1 LRIVEQNP
9 KDIDAASGSP
19 PSTQPGDGSRRAFEV
34 RVAGLVPHQV
44 LRQLADVEVSS
55 QETRTVLVCR
65 CQDQA
70 ELHGLLARLRTFG
83 LEVVEVRRLVTGS
96 MDEESVKDDQ

>member
-1 LRIVEQNP
+1 MDQNP
-9 KDIDAASGSP
+9 REPEMAAGLP
-19 PSTQPGDGSRRAFEV
+19 PSTEPDDASRRAFEI

-44 LRQLADVEVSS
+44 LRQLTDVEVTS

-83 LEVVEVRRLVTGS
+83 LEVVEVRRLVAGS
-96 MDEESVKDDQ
+96 VDEESVEDEL